1 MICQVV
7 AAGRV
12 VMGRLPAHTLQ
23 EAILGDTPSL
33 EINACFSAAA
43 KCVRNVANNRSA
55 RTVTAIV

>member
-12 VMGRLPAHTLQ
+12 VVGRLPVHSFQ

-33 EINACFSAAA
+33 EINAL
-43 KCVRNVANNRSA
+43 
-55 RTVTAIV
+55 